1 MLCLHVS
8 CIFFQIFCGRGHRSP
23 NILHLAFRTAIVSEA
38 MIDLFCSS
46 PVDFSIFRSLE
57 LPNPLLREASQKD
70 YRLKPRSCCVRYE
83 QNADVMLCSE

>member
-1 MLCLHVS
+1 MHFLPDFLRQVS
-8 CIFFQIFCGRGHRSP
+8 QITQHPAPCVPNGDCFRSD
-23 NILHLAFRTAIVSEA
+23 
-38 MIDLFCSS
+38 DLFCSS